1 MEKKLS
7 GQGHLTEKIINK
19 LQNYYGIAIGSTCY
33 ENVHSLKVA
42 IGAALYHRSTTS
54 SEEARHHFCPT
65 GEDSWC
71 KYHANKDTYR
81 PKLGL
86 PIVIREFMKLLFM
99 ELSDEKLLAKC
110 LHGKT

>member
-42 IGAALYHRSTTS
+42 IGAALYT
-54 SEEARHHFCPT
+54 ALQLQV
-65 GEDSWC
+65 
-71 KYHANKDTYR
+71 K
-81 PKLGL
+81 KLD
-86 PIVIREFMKLLFM
+86 IIFVQQ
-99 ELSDEKLLAKC
+99 EKIPGVSIMQIKIL
-110 LHGKT
+110 TDPN